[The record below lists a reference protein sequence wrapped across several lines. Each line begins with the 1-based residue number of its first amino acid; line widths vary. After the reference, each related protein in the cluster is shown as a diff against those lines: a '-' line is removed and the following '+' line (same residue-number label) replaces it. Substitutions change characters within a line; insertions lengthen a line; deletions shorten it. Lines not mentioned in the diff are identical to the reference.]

1 MHLINSEV
9 QLTNHCVLSANGND
23 KDDANSHNIIFTIK
37 NSWQRIER
45 SVYRN
50 EYKTKK

>member
-23 KDDANSHNIIFTIK
+23 KDDANSHIIFTIK

-45 SVYRN
+45 PVYRN